1 MSGGI
6 IMENIVTMSLE
17 DYDKLKETINN
28 QKKYIEQLTRDRV
41 EELKGI
47 FKLDPSYR
55 SVGIF
60 IDATK
65 VIKEIYGEEIIIKN
79 SKYELDKEKITLD
92 IYGLYKEVKEETEEG
107 E

>member
-1 MSGGI
+1 
-6 IMENIVTMSLE
+6 MENMVTMRLE
-17 DYDKLKETINN
+17 DYDELRETINN
-28 QKKYIEQLTRDRV
+28 QKKYIEQLIKARA

-47 FKLDPSYR
+47 FKLDPSYG
-55 SVGIF
+55 SVGIY
-60 IDATK
+60 IDATE

-79 SKYELDKEKITLD
+79 SKYELDKEKITSD

>member
-1 MSGGI
+1 
-6 IMENIVTMSLE
+6 MENRVIMSLE
-17 DYDKLKETINN
+17 DYNELKETINN
-28 QKKYIEQLTRDRV
+28 QKKYIEQLTKDRV
-41 EELKGI
+41 EELKEI
-47 FKLDPSYR
+47 FQLDLSYS

-79 SKYELDKEKITLD
+79 SKYKLDKEKITSD
-92 IYGLYKEVKEETEEG
+92 IYGLYKEVIEEG

>member
-1 MSGGI
+1 
-6 IMENIVTMSLE
+6 MENRVIMSLE
-17 DYDKLKETINN
+17 DYNELKETINN
-28 QKKYIEQLTRDRV
+28 QKKYIEQLTKDRV
-41 EELKGI
+41 EELKEI
-47 FKLDPSYR
+47 FQLDLSYN

-79 SKYELDKEKITLD
+79 SKYKLDKEKITSD
-92 IYGLYKEVKEETEEG
+92 IYGLYKEVIEEG